1 MKGSNTNTERTNA
14 VIAYN
19 LKKCR
24 KNTGLTQ
31 AQVSEI
37 LNIERSTYTYY
48 ETGKTLP
55 SINMLIRL
63 AKLYNV
69 SLADDLLENADL
81 SIDMSEEKFNEFM
94 RKETTSSDYTY
105 AAQSL
110 QEKEILTMMR
120 SLTTQERKDFVEKA
134 KKLIKE
140 YIK

>member
-1 MKGSNTNTERTNA
+1 MKGSNTKTERTNA

-31 AQVSEI
+31 AQVSKI

-48 ETGKTLP
+48 ETGKTSP

-81 SIDMSEEKFNEFM
+81 GIDMSEEKFNEFM

>member
-1 MKGSNTNTERTNA
+1 
-14 VIAYN
+14 
-19 LKKCR
+19 
-24 KNTGLTQ
+24 
-31 AQVSEI
+31 
-37 LNIERSTYTYY
+37 
-48 ETGKTLP
+48 
-55 SINMLIRL
+55 MLIRL

-81 SIDMSEEKFNEFM
+81 GINMSEEKFNEFM

-110 QEKEILTMMR
+110 QEKEMLTMMR